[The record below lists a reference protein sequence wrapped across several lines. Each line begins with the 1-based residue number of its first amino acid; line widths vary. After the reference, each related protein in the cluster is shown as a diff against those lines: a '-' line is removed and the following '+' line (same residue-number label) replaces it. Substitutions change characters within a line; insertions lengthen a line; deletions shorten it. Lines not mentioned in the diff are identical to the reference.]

1 MHENILGQRRDSEQ
15 EMERAWESVLPST
28 GSSLKCSSQNY
39 ELNPGLPMA
48 DCTQPIEPSFV
59 APRVTY
65 WKLEFEARAGIET

>member
-1 MHENILGQRRDSEQ
+1 MKIILGREETASKRWREH
-15 EMERAWESVLPST
+15 ESVLPST
-28 GSSLKCSSQNY
+28 GSLLKCSSQNY
-39 ELNPGLPMA
+39 ELNLGLPMA